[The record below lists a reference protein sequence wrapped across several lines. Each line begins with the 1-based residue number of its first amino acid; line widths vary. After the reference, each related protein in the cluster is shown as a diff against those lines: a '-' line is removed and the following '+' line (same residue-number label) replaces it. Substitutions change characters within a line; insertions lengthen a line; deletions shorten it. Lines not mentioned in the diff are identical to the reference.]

1 LTLNIILTTTL
12 IKIPTLNETNDQ
24 KLRTGITTGTCAAAA
39 AKAAT
44 LALSGF
50 TPSVVELKLP
60 LGQALA
66 VPLLYVKRFLDRGC
80 AAVRKE
86 AGDDPDI
93 TDGATIAVEI
103 AWMMNIKDLSGFKNL
118 TGLGSGTFRDDYIS
132 FHAGEGVGIVTKP
145 GLQIPPGEPAIN
157 PIPRQMIYQAIRSV
171 TDKPVKVT
179 VSVPN
184 GHELAQKTFNPRLG
198 IQGGISILGT
208 TGIVRPYSRQA
219 ILHSLKCA
227 LDIAAAL
234 GIRFPVL
241 VPGNIGRKAA
251 LAHFVL
257 PEEQVIDVGNDW
269 GYMLDYVNHLNFEA
283 ILALGHPGKLAKLA
297 KEQWNTHSSHSSSAL
312 PYVTEVAATIL
323 DTERPA
329 DTPTVDGFFQA
340 LSTVKQQQLGNAI
353 ATAIQQVIL
362 KKLARRINVGVVL
375 VNMQGGLLGKAGEL
389 SLWTRNPF

>member
-1 LTLNIILTTTL
+1 MF
-12 IKIPTLNETNDQ
+12 KINSETVNETNNQ

-44 LALSGF
+44 LALCDL
-50 TPSVVELKLP
+50 TPSVVDIKLP
-60 LGQALA
+60 LGQVLTI
-66 VPLLYVKRFLDRGC
+66 PLLDVKLFSDLGY
-80 AAVRKE
+80 ASVRKD

-103 AWMMNIKDLSGFKNL
+103 AWMTAGD
-118 TGLGSGTFRDDYIS
+118 IS

-157 PIPRQMIYQAIRSV
+157 PVPRQMIHQAIRSV
-171 TDKPVKVT
+171 TTKPVKVT

-198 IQGGISILGT
+198 IQGGLSILGT
-208 TGIVRPYSRQA
+208 TGIVKPYSRQA
-219 ILHSLKCA
+219 VLHSLKSA

-269 GYMLDYVNHLNFEA
+269 GYMLDYANHLNFEA

-297 KEQWNTHSSHSSSAL
+297 NGDWNTHSSHSSSAL
-312 PYVTEVAATIL
+312 PYVIQKATTIL
-323 DTERPA
+323 DCELPT

-340 LSTVKQQQLGNAI
+340 LPTTKQQQLGNAI
-353 ATAIQQVIL
+353 ATAILQSIL

-375 VNMQGGLLGKAGEL
+375 VNMQGGLLGEAGEL
-389 SLWTRNPF
+389 SLWTRKQF

>member
-1 LTLNIILTTTL
+1 MTFNIILTITL
-12 IKIPTLNETNDQ
+12 IQKIPDTLNETNDK

-44 LALSGF
+44 LALCGLA
-50 TPSVVELKLP
+50 PEVVEIKLP
-60 LGQALA
+60 LGQTLA
-66 VPLLYVKRFLDRGC
+66 VPLLYVKRFSARGC
-80 AAVRKE
+80 AAVRKD

-93 TDGATIAVEI
+93 TDGAIIAVEI
-103 AWMMNIKDLSGFKNL
+103 AWMTEGD
-118 TGLGSGTFRDDYIS
+118 IS

-157 PIPRQMIYQAIRSV
+157 PVPRQMIHQAIRSV
-171 TDKPVKVT
+171 TAKPVKVT

-269 GYMLDYVNHLNFEA
+269 GYMLDYANLMNFKA

-297 KEQWNTHSSHSSSAL
+297 KEQWNTHSSHSTSAL
-312 PYVTEVAATIL
+312 PYVIQMATAIL
-323 DTERPA
+323 DCELPI

-340 LSTVKQQQLGNAI
+340 LSTAKQQQLGNAI
-353 ATAIQQVIL
+353 ATAVEQAIL

-375 VNMQGGLLGKAGEL
+375 VNMQGGLLGEAGEL
-389 SLWTRNPF
+389 SLWKRRYC

>member
-1 LTLNIILTTTL
+1 V
-12 IKIPTLNETNDQ
+12 NETNHQ
-24 KLRTGITTGTCAAAA
+24 KLRSGITTGTCAAAA
-39 AKAAT
+39 AKAA
-44 LALSGF
+44 ALSLYNRS
-50 TPSVVELKLP
+50 PSVVDIKLP
-60 LGQALA
+60 LGQILTI
-66 VPLLYVKRFLDRGC
+66 PLLYATSSCDKGY

-103 AWMMNIKDLSGFKNL
+103 AWVTDMKDLSGFKNL
-118 TGLGSGTFRDDYIS
+118 TGIGTGSFRDDYIS

-157 PIPRQMIYQAIRSV
+157 PVPRQMIHQAIRSV

-179 VSVPN
+179 ISVSN
-184 GHELAQKTFNPRLG
+184 GHKLAQKTFNPRLG
-198 IQGGISILGT
+198 IKGGISILGT

-269 GYMLDYVNHLNFEA
+269 GYMLDYANHLNFEA

-297 KEQWNTHSSHSSSAL
+297 NRDWNTHSSHSKSAL
-312 PYVTEVAATIL
+312 PYVIHKATTLFNTEFPT
-323 DTERPA
+323 
-329 DTPTVDGFFQA
+329 DTPTVDGFFKT
-340 LSTVKQQQLGNAI
+340 LSIAKQQQLGNGIAI
-353 ATAIQQVIL
+353 AIEQAIL
-362 KKLARRINVGVVL
+362 EKLARRISVGVVL
-375 VNMQGGLLGKAGEL
+375 VNMQGGLLGEAGEL
-389 SLWTRNPF
+389 SLWTQNRF

>member
-1 LTLNIILTTTL
+1 MNSETV
-12 IKIPTLNETNDQ
+12 NETNNQ
-24 KLRTGITTGTCAAAA
+24 KLRSGITTGTCAAAA
-39 AKAAT
+39 AKAAA
-44 LALSGF
+44 LALYNRS
-50 TPSVVELKLP
+50 PSVVDIKLP
-60 LGQALA
+60 LGQILTI
-66 VPLLYVKRFLDRGC
+66 PLLYATSSSDKGY

-103 AWMMNIKDLSGFKNL
+103 AWVTDMKDLSGFKNL
-118 TGLGSGTFRDDYIS
+118 TGIGTGSFRDDYIS

-157 PIPRQMIYQAIRSV
+157 PVPRQMIHQAIRSV

-179 VSVPN
+179 ISVSN
-184 GHELAQKTFNPRLG
+184 GRELAKKTFNPRLG
-198 IQGGISILGT
+198 IKGGISILGT
-208 TGIVRPYSRQA
+208 TGIVKPYSRQA

-234 GIRFPVL
+234 DIRFPVL

-269 GYMLDYVNHLNFEA
+269 GYMLDYANHLNFEA

-297 KEQWNTHSSHSSSAL
+297 NRDWNTHSSHSKRAL
-312 PYVTEVAATIL
+312 PYVIHKATTLFNTEFPT
-323 DTERPA
+323 
-329 DTPTVDGFFQA
+329 DTPTVDGFFKT
-340 LSTVKQQQLGNAI
+340 LSIAKQQQLGNAI
-353 ATAIQQVIL
+353 ATAVEQAIL
-362 KKLARRINVGVVL
+362 EKLARRIRVGVVL
-375 VNMQGGLLGKAGEL
+375 VNMQGGLLGEAGDTKLL
-389 SLWTRNPF
+389 SRKSSPNGDHCYT

>member
-1 LTLNIILTTTL
+1 LREIKKISDTLN
-12 IKIPTLNETNDQ
+12 KTNNQ
-24 KLRTGITTGTCAAAA
+24 KLRSGITTGTCAAAA

-44 LALSGF
+44 LALCDGS
-50 TPSVVELKLP
+50 PSVVEITLP
-60 LGQALA
+60 LGQVLRI
-66 VPLLYVKRFLDRGC
+66 PLLYAKRSAERGY

-103 AWMMNIKDLSGFKNL
+103 AWMTAGD
-118 TGLGSGTFRDDYIS
+118 IS
-132 FHAGEGVGIVTKP
+132 FQAGEGVGIVTKP

-157 PIPRQMIYQAIRSV
+157 PVPRQMIHQAIRSV

-179 VSVPN
+179 ISVSN
-184 GHELAQKTFNPRLG
+184 GRELAQKTFNPRLG
-198 IQGGISILGT
+198 IKGGISILGT

-234 GIRFPVL
+234 DIRFPVL

-269 GYMLDYVNHLNFEA
+269 GYMLDYANHLNFEA

-297 KEQWNTHSSHSSSAL
+297 NGDWNTHSSHSKSAL
-312 PYVTEVAATIL
+312 PYVIHKATTL
-323 DTERPA
+323 FDTEFST
-329 DTPTVDGFFQA
+329 DTPTVDGFFQT
-340 LSTVKQQQLGNAI
+340 LPTIKQQQLGNSIAI
-353 ATAIQQVIL
+353 AVEQAIL
-362 KKLARRINVGVVL
+362 EKLARRIRVGVVL
-375 VNMQGGLLGKAGEL
+375 VNMQGGLLGEAGEL
-389 SLWTRNPF
+389 GLWKEKFIPA

>member
-1 LTLNIILTTTL
+1 M
-12 IKIPTLNETNDQ
+12 NETNDK

-44 LALSGF
+44 LALCGLA
-50 TPSVVELKLP
+50 PEVVEIKLP
-60 LGQALA
+60 LGQTLA
-66 VPLLYVKRFLDRGC
+66 VPLLYVKRFSARGC
-80 AAVRKE
+80 AAVRKD

-93 TDGATIAVEI
+93 TDGATIAAEI
-103 AWMMNIKDLSGFKNL
+103 AWMTEGD
-118 TGLGSGTFRDDYIS
+118 IS

-157 PIPRQMIYQAIRSV
+157 PVPRQMIHQAIRSV
-171 TDKPVKVT
+171 TAKPVKVT

-269 GYMLDYVNHLNFEA
+269 GYMLDYANLMNFKA

-297 KEQWNTHSSHSSSAL
+297 KEQWNTHSSHSTSAL
-312 PYVTEVAATIL
+312 PYVIQMATAIL
-323 DTERPA
+323 DCELPI

-340 LSTVKQQQLGNAI
+340 LSTAKQQQLGNAI
-353 ATAIQQVIL
+353 ATAVEQAIL

-375 VNMQGGLLGKAGEL
+375 VNMQGGLLGEAGEL
-389 SLWTRNPF
+389 SLWKRRYC